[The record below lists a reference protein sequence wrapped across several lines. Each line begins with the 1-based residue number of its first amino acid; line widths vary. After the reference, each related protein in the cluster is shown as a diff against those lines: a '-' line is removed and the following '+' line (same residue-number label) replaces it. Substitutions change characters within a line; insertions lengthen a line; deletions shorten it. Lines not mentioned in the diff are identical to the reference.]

1 MSIERKPLKP
11 VSLRSGLH
19 FAASGAPSQEID
31 RSKRIAAAALLG
43 VDYPGMRPR
52 FQIDVGTKVEEG
64 DTLFV
69 DRKDEAVRFVAPLAG
84 DIISMD
90 YGPRRTLSAVVI
102 RASAAD
108 TKKDDVPSADLPDDG
123 TADAVRSAL
132 LERGHWPA
140 FRARPFGLIPAST
153 ATPKAIFVSAIDLAP
168 GAVDP
173 DPIIAANQEAFE
185 RGLSALAKLA
195 DGLIY
200 VCLPKESGVR
210 IPEGVAV
217 RAARFGGGYQ
227 AGLASTHIHRLSP
240 ASSEAPVWTIGFQDV
255 VAIGTLFL
263 TGRYDGRRVV
273 ALTGDRL
280 TNPRLAEARL
290 GARLRGLLDG
300 EQAAAT
306 NGRTQTRTLSGSPV
320 SGREIGFLG
329 RYDTQISVL
338 SGRQHRQRPAWTD
351 RLPFFGANN
360 ASPLVPNNTMDQAL
374 PANVLAVPMMR
385 ALSVGDAQAA
395 KRLGVLDLVEEDVA
409 TLNHVCTSGADYRQ
423 LLRNVLDELAEDA
436 A

>member
-11 VSLRSGLH
+11 VSVRSGLR
-19 FAASGAPSQEID
+19 FTAPSLPSQEVD
-31 RSKRIAAAALLG
+31 RSKHVAAAALLG
-43 VDYPGMRPR
+43 IDYAGLRPR
-52 FQIDVGTKVEEG
+52 FQVEVGDKVEEG

-102 RASAAD
+102 RASVGEIENSD
-108 TKKDDVPSADLPDDG
+108 TASADLPDDS
-123 TADAVRSAL
+123 TADSVRSAL
-132 LERGHWPA
+132 LDRGHWPA
-140 FRARPFGLIPAST
+140 FRARPYGLIPAST

-168 GAVDP
+168 GAVNP
-173 DPIIAANQEAFE
+173 DPVIAANQEAFE

-195 DGLIY
+195 DGLVF
-200 VCLPKESGVR
+200 VCLRKESSAR
-210 IPEGVAV
+210 IPESVAV
-217 RAARFGGGYQ
+217 RAARFDGSYQ

-240 ASSEAPVWTIGFQDV
+240 ASMESPVWTIGFQDV
-255 VAIGTLFL
+255 VAIGTLFHA
-263 TGRYDGRRVV
+263 GRYDGRRVV

-280 TNPRLAEARL
+280 SNPRLIEARL
-290 GARLRGLLDG
+290 GARLRGLLEG
-300 EQAAAT
+300 EQTAAT
-306 NGRTQTRTLSGSPV
+306 NGRTFTRTLSGSSV
-320 SGREIGFLG
+320 SGRELGFLG
-329 RYDTQISVL
+329 RYDTQVSVL

-351 RLPFFGANN
+351 RLPFFGSNN
-360 ASPLVPNNTMDQAL
+360 ASPLVPNNLMDQAL

-395 KRLGVLDLVEEDVA
+395 KRLGALDLVEEDVA
-409 TLNHVCTSGADYRQ
+409 ALNHVCTSRADYRQ
-423 LLRNVLDELAEDA
+423 LLRAVLDELAEDA